1 MPKETIGG
9 MGFDVAISW
18 GKDQD
23 HVQVATTMPGE
34 GDDTLAKLVA
44 RSNEYEKAEMRG
56 LYATFTDR
64 QSINMLIRTL
74 RKARDG
80 AFGADA

>member
-1 MPKETIGG
+1 MPKEVIGSQSYN
-9 MGFDVAISW
+9 VEVSW
-18 GKDQD
+18 GRDQD
-23 HVQVATTMPGE
+23 HVQVATTMID
-34 GDDTLAKLVA
+34 DDTLEKLVD
-44 RSNEYEKAEMRG
+44 RSNEHENALMKG

-74 RKARDG
+74 RRARDG

>member
-1 MPKETIGG
+1 MPKEVIGS

-23 HVQVATTMPGE
+23 HVQVATTMS
-34 GDDTLAKLVA
+34 GDDTLAKLIE
-44 RSNEYEKAEMRG
+44 RSDEHEKAQMKG

-64 QSINMLIRTL
+64 QSINMMIRVL
-74 RKARDG
+74 RKARDQ